1 MLSLEQTTESAFVRT
16 LTATILSITLT
27 FVTAAAQAES
37 AAPQA
42 QLQACIDLQQDSA
55 RLACYDA
62 LFRTPEAPKVVA
74 SKPPELGD
82 DQVRRAKPI
91 AERNEPETLNATVI
105 KVTRRARNELAF
117 ELDNEQLW
125 AQVTP
130 RYLSIKAKDRVIIK
144 KGRLGGYILTTE
156 RGGSTR
162 VKRLR

>member
-27 FVTAAAQAES
+27 FLTAAVQAES

-42 QLQACIDLQQDSA
+42 QLQACI

-62 LFRTPEAPKVVA
+62 LFRAPEAPKVVA

-105 KVTRRARNELAF
+105 KVSRRARNELAF